1 MDKRR
6 EGRGS
11 VKLSAQEGGVADFG
25 IGVYR
30 RFNIGSVALVLD
42 RLTVSI

>member
-1 MDKRR
+1 MYKEKRR
-6 EGRGS
+6 RGV
-11 VKLSAQEGGVADFG
+11 VKLESGVADFG